1 LRLVFVSSAVVL
13 PDHGFPVQIAANF
26 LPSSKEI
33 QMTEMTDVTKEK
45 LIADFKV
52 VVADAEELLR
62 ATAGQAGEK
71 VAEIRG
77 RAQEHLASAK
87 AKLAD
92 AEAVVIARAKEAG
105 RAADDYVH
113 ENPWSS
119 VGIAAGVG
127 FLIGLL
133 VGRR

>member
-1 LRLVFVSSAVVL
+1 MNDISQAS
-13 PDHGFPVQIAANF
+13 
-26 LPSSKEI
+26 
-33 QMTEMTDVTKEK
+33 KEK

-52 VVADAEELLR
+52 VIADTEELLR

-71 VAEIRG
+71 VSEIRAK
-77 RAQEHLASAK
+77 AQDHLATAKLKLAEAEAAFIDK
-87 AKLAD
+87 AK
-92 AEAVVIARAKEAG
+92 EVG
-105 RAADDYVH
+105 RVADDYVH
-113 ENPWSS
+113 ENPWGS